1 MKNLKLHLLG
11 IWQRINYVKIVIEFD
26 IKNFDIK
33 DIKVLIYRKEP
44 FVQLEDQNADN
55 KIY

>member
-1 MKNLKLHLLG
+1 M
-11 IWQRINYVKIVIEFD
+11 KIVIEFD